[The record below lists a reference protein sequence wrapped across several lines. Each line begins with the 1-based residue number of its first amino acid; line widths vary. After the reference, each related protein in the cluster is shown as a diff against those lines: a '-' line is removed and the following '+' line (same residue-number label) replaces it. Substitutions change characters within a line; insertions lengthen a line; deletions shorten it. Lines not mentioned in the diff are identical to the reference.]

1 MDSDFPP
8 VLLETTLVN
17 STSDYSLFA
26 TSILE
31 NWLVCINWILV
42 RI

>member
-1 MDSDFPP
+1 MSMVSELAP

-26 TSILE
+26 TSMEE
-31 NWLVCINWILV
+31 NWFGDD
-42 RI
+42 